1 MPKIL
6 VIDDSRFQRKVLS
19 SFLEGRGYQVIS
31 AGEGREGFAMAQN
44 ETPDLVICDLLM
56 PGIDGYAFLR
66 MARESGLDMPIIV
79 FTSDIQDTTRDVC
92 MGLGAFDVLNKPV
105 REESLLP
112 AVERALRSRKSP

>member
-31 AGEGREGFAMAQN
+31 AEEGREGFDMAQN
-44 ETPDLVICDLLM
+44 EVPDLVICDLLM
-56 PGIDGYAFLR
+56 PGIDGYSFLR
-66 MARESGLDMPIIV
+66 MARESGLDIPIIV

-92 MGLGAFDVLNKPV
+92 MGLGAFDVINKPV

-112 AVERALRSRKSP
+112 AMERALRSRKSA